1 MKKTRNPQIRNN
13 NVLKIKLTSAETVV
27 SAIPALL
34 MFNKKSILISGI
46 PIFLINLVIRPPFVK
61 SSYNFKEY

>member
-1 MKKTRNPQIRNN
+1 MKKTRNPQIKNN

-34 MFNKKSILISGI
+34 MFNKNTKLISGI
-46 PIFLINLVIRPPFVK
+46 LIFLINLVIRPPFVK
-61 SSYNFKEY
+61 RSYNFKDY

>member
-1 MKKTRNPQIRNN
+1 
-13 NVLKIKLTSAETVV
+13 VLKIKLTSAETVV

-61 SSYNFKEY
+61 GSYNFKEY